1 VVLNG
6 RRAEQIA
13 VDSTPRRQQD
23 DDEACRRDPPPPAS
37 DLAGLVMLW
46 GRRHLAARQTRISSR
61 DEQSIKTRYLGAS
74 ALRSFQRGVARAA
87 RRAQSGALFCGL
99 IAASVADQLHDRVR
113 KPDTRVGGALARG
126 GCSIHAVNRA
136 RHVAMRQADDD
147 REPEDSDGQKGDDE
161 RLRVHRSTVIHYSG
175 RFGIVLPLESSTP
188 CSLATWIATPVQR
201 RAHAGG
207 VVTPLTSI
215 AGRRVRGAGGGRCAE
230 AENAAG
236 RSSRPAHPSGGL
248 QLLRLAQIS
257 EDERAHLSA

>member
-1 VVLNG
+1 
-6 RRAEQIA
+6 
-13 VDSTPRRQQD
+13 
-23 DDEACRRDPPPPAS
+23 
-37 DLAGLVMLW
+37 MLW

-61 DEQSIKTRYLGAS
+61 DEQSIKTGYLGAS

-188 CSLATWIATPVQR
+188 CGLATWIATPVQS
-201 RAHAGG
+201 RARAGA
-207 VVTPLTSI
+207 VITPLTSI
-215 AGRRVRGAGGGRCAE
+215 AGRRVWRRGRRKMRRGRERRRAIKPTGPPIGRAPVAAPRADIRGRARTSERVAWFFPTAGLGRRR
-230 AENAAG
+230 
-236 RSSRPAHPSGGL
+236 RSA
-248 QLLRLAQIS
+248 
-257 EDERAHLSA
+257 